1 METKTKTDIKTN
13 TFAADDVKCLEL
25 RIAAAGVEV
34 KEAAA
39 GEIRIEAENV
49 EEGQYDCG
57 VTEGTLA
64 VHYQFKNALINLPNK
79 QTVHITLYIP
89 SGMFF
94 ENIVL
99 DAGAGEVK
107 MEEVPLS
114 CQKLNVQI
122 GAGKWKAAKLS
133 VQKKLKVEIGA
144 GKAKMKE
151 ITAGSLSVDC
161 GVGESVYQGHVNG
174 DLKVNC
180 GVGSCKFELDNKES
194 DFKYKLSCALG
205 SIRLNG
211 NKISCL
217 GTQKIQSNGEALG
230 KAVLECGLGSIALRT
245 AGKGKI

>member
-1 METKTKTDIKTN
+1 M
-13 TFAADDVKCLEL
+13 
-25 RIAAAGVEV
+25 
-34 KEAAA
+34 
-39 GEIRIEAENV
+39 
-49 EEGQYDCG
+49 
-57 VTEGTLA
+57 
-64 VHYQFKNALINLPNK
+64 
-79 QTVHITLYIP
+79 
-89 SGMFF
+89 
-94 ENIVL
+94 
-99 DAGAGEVK
+99 
-107 MEEVPLS
+107 
-114 CQKLNVQI
+114 
-122 GAGKWKAAKLS
+122 
-133 VQKKLKVEIGA
+133 QKKLKVEIGA

-161 GVGESVYQGHVNG
+161 GVGESVYQGRVNG

-245 AGKGKI
+245 AGNGKI